1 VEVRVQLEHPRAIV
15 STNRSS
21 SIRSFLPSFI
31 HSFSR
36 SLISFS
42 FSTSIRSYD
51 QQDHTNQMRTTRRMP
66 VSKSQSQ
73 SLFLVLFLFFPIRST
88 VAYSASKS
96 PYIDHRAI
104 AGLWRLTSIFSP
116 SFPMKEFTVYN
127 TRKQKQQI
135 QPPSTVMDED
145 VLLMLKEDG
154 SFQQYQQENDND
166 NVNTDVDAS
175 WTHFQATSKKRESL
189 RDLVKGIW
197 DYRDGKLILAADRP
211 DTYQYSLPY
220 PQHTDNNNNNNTI
233 SARDQQEAT
242 STSNK
247 KVVIQDTLLEG
258 RVVATY
264 EESLQ
269 DNPVLAL
276 QLPNNDATATNTS
289 AATSTNTS
297 TSTAAATSTTP
308 TRSGLAPSSENVTAA
323 ASGSMEATANDSAFS
338 SLDTHLSVP
347 KGSVQVGRFLY
358 PKKHPYFFDQP
369 MFQPRKS
376 GSFSLRQVLG
386 SLNTQNPVE
395 EQEIEKFQRA
405 DFYNKTFLLTSHPI
419 GQRQRPRGSLRWSIK
434 YNKFVYDPPSKEAK
448 QLEDEEKARP
458 VQIRV
463 MQVQFH
469 ANNTFSSVAGLGE
482 SILRGK
488 FDIIGQDKDQLWMQV
503 IRFGFGRSVSG
514 SVYSEGRMLTH
525 EDDKTYW
532 GPIGFAE
539 QGDLKKKKENKEAP
553 ESSLVGE
560 SASIDMSEKVNDKPG
575 RLEVKGSV
583 MIGWGLEPLPV
594 ALFIMREVTEL
605 DVLDYD
611 EDDDD
616 DDDDDDEEEEDDDDE
631 SDSEVDDDD
640 DIQEGIDWSDSFQ

>member
-1 VEVRVQLEHPRAIV
+1 
-15 STNRSS
+15 
-21 SIRSFLPSFI
+21 
-31 HSFSR
+31 
-36 SLISFS
+36 
-42 FSTSIRSYD
+42 
-51 QQDHTNQMRTTRRMP
+51 
-66 VSKSQSQ
+66 
-73 SLFLVLFLFFPIRST
+73 
-88 VAYSASKS
+88 
-96 PYIDHRAI
+96 
-104 AGLWRLTSIFSP
+104 
-116 SFPMKEFTVYN
+116 
-127 TRKQKQQI
+127 
-135 QPPSTVMDED
+135 
-145 VLLMLKEDG
+145 
-154 SFQQYQQENDND
+154 
-166 NVNTDVDAS
+166 
-175 WTHFQATSKKRESL
+175 
-189 RDLVKGIW
+189 
-197 DYRDGKLILAADRP
+197 
-211 DTYQYSLPY
+211 
-220 PQHTDNNNNNNTI
+220 
-233 SARDQQEAT
+233 
-242 STSNK
+242 
-247 KVVIQDTLLEG
+247 
-258 RVVATY
+258 
-264 EESLQ
+264 
-269 DNPVLAL
+269 
-276 QLPNNDATATNTS
+276 
-289 AATSTNTS
+289 
-297 TSTAAATSTTP
+297 
-308 TRSGLAPSSENVTAA
+308 
-323 ASGSMEATANDSAFS
+323 MEATANDSAFS

-405 DFYNKTFLLTSHPI
+405 DFYNKT
-419 GQRQRPRGSLRWSIK
+419 QRQRPRGSLRWSIK